1 MGVIEFNGQHYELDF
16 MDADNIKLYEKAMQK
31 LKPDMQAIEARK
43 ADLTDTELFSETIEG
58 IDRFIA
64 TMLGKPAIKE
74 LFGKSKNLRDRIKV
88 ISAIYKCYSSIAP
101 EMHKLLETFE
111 E

>member
-31 LKPDMQAIEARK
+31 LRPDMQAVVARK
-43 ADLTDTELFSETIEG
+43 ADLTAAELFSEMIEG

-64 TMLGKPAIKE
+64 TMLGKSAIKE
-74 LFGKSKNLRDRIKV
+74 LFGKTKNLRDRIKV
-88 ISAIYKCYSSIAP
+88 ISAISKCFNSIAP
-101 EMHKLLETFE
+101 EMDKLMETFE